1 MTTNGKDPGRSHRPP
16 FPHCSLY
23 PAHPSPPDVWS
34 RDSPVSPSD
43 CPDLQLREPGPAEAA
58 VRANICTPAAG
69 GAGAEHQL
77 QGSGESQGS
86 VLSPQ
91 PQTNRIGDCSVG
103 RPMNTNPGWI
113 QALAVLHP
121 EDLGGSLYLSPVS
134 PLAPSLSGCRAEPSL
149 FRCVPAIRRE
159 WAGAWWFGKGQ
170 GETGGLKGKT
180 KLDSVNKHWAPFP
193 EATSLVPSLSAPR
206 AQDSAQGGTE

>member
-1 MTTNGKDPGRSHRPP
+1 
-16 FPHCSLY
+16 
-23 PAHPSPPDVWS
+23 
-34 RDSPVSPSD
+34 
-43 CPDLQLREPGPAEAA
+43 
-58 VRANICTPAAG
+58 
-69 GAGAEHQL
+69 
-77 QGSGESQGS
+77 
-86 VLSPQ
+86 
-91 PQTNRIGDCSVG
+91 
-103 RPMNTNPGWI
+103 MNTNPGWI

-121 EDLGGSLYLSPVS
+121 EDLGGSIYLSPVS

-149 FRCVPAIRRE
+149 FRCVPAIQRE

>member
-1 MTTNGKDPGRSHRPP
+1 MVRTLDVRIARLSPTALCTQHTHRHLMFGPG
-16 FPHCSLY
+16 
-23 PAHPSPPDVWS
+23 
-34 RDSPVSPSD
+34 
-43 CPDLQLREPGPAEAA
+43 
-58 VRANICTPAAG
+58 T
-69 GAGAEHQL
+69 HQL
-77 QGSGESQGS
+77 VQAIVQICSCGNRGLQRLQCRRLSARLLQAGLGLNTSCRVRVFGESQGS

-121 EDLGGSLYLSPVS
+121 EDLGGSIYLSPVS

-206 AQDSAQGGTE
+206 AQDSAQGETE